1 MCGAGRMCK
10 GVVRIDLSFHNL
22 LCHDRVYR
30 TPMSSR
36 DQTFLKSVLKW
47 GLFVGCVLYL
57 VVLLCVVISNFSLFN
72 PNWPFGLFASFTPT
86 LLFALPFVLVIAVKL
101 SRRLAGLITLIAV
114 LAFGRFVTFDH
125 SIKPSGG
132 SCVDAICTTIVMTNL
147 RQEKSAVQ
155 ALADLLDGGF
165 DILVLTEVPRGLT
178 KVDLEN
184 QFGGTMLQPDGGNP
198 SLASPLAV
206 ISRLPQERYSTT
218 RTLLDQGER
227 YPRGILDVRPA
238 ETRSTRPQ
246 ILGLHPVWPKT
257 ASRMQGRNDYLNA
270 VAQMRVGENFVMIG
284 DFNLT
289 PWEPFFSTLPGRR
302 AGNPRWIRTWN
313 ANDPVQRITIDH
325 ALIGSALE
333 LVETEVMQDVG
344 SDHYPIRV
352 VVKAKG

>member
-1 MCGAGRMCK
+1 
-10 GVVRIDLSFHNL
+10 
-22 LCHDRVYR
+22 
-30 TPMSSR
+30 MSSR
-36 DQTFLKSVLKW
+36 DQTVLKSVFQW
-47 GLFVGCVLYL
+47 GLFVGCVLY
-57 VVLLCVVISNFSLFN
+57 VGVLLCVVISNFSLFN

-86 LLFALPFVLVIAVKL
+86 LLLAFPFILVIAVKL
-101 SRRLAGLITLIAV
+101 SRPLAGLITLMAI

-125 SIKPSGG
+125 YVKPSGG
-132 SCVDAICTTIVMTNL
+132 SCADAICTTVVMTNL
-147 RQEKSAVQ
+147 RQEESAVE
-155 ALADLLDGGF
+155 ALAKLLDGDF

-178 KVDLEN
+178 KANLEN

-198 SLASPLAV
+198 PLASPLAV
-206 ISRLPQERYSTT
+206 ISRLPQERFSIT

-238 ETRSTRPQ
+238 DSRSTRPQ

-257 ASRMQGRNDYLNA
+257 ASRMQGRNDYINA
-270 VAQMRVGENFVMIG
+270 VAQIRRDENFVMIG

-313 ANDPVQRITIDH
+313 ARDPVQRITIDH
-325 ALIGSALE
+325 ALIGAALD
-333 LVETEVMQDVG
+333 LVETEVMEDVG